1 MKQILA
7 HIIILIGFAYTM
19 QGQTPIDTID
29 LPEVRLE
36 QSRLRTHSIAT
47 QMEIF
52 TPTELGNSPS
62 QNLADFLSL
71 NSVLYFKQYGALAT
85 PSFRGTSSSHTLVLW
100 NGIPLNSV
108 ANGLMDFS
116 ILPVNTGHELAVVHG
131 GDGSVFGSGAIGGS
145 VHFNA
150 TSNFKPKK
158 QMQFTSEIGS
168 FGLRGNSLSL
178 QHTEG
183 KLSIQ
188 ASLFSLKDNNS
199 FEFINTT
206 LIEHPSVM
214 NEYGKIESKHQQLDL
229 GYRYDNYNKFAINY
243 WAEDNKREVPQNMT
257 VPFSDAK
264 QYDASK
270 RFLFS
275 SKHRYDNIS
284 LQLKQAYL
292 KEDFRYTELLR
303 SIDSY
308 YLTESHITDADFKY
322 FTGNYLCNLGSAYSS
337 KSVAN
342 TNYFATKQ
350 DEKQLALFSSIQ
362 YKSEFFAINTVLRKE
377 WQSAFEVP
385 YIPSLGFSTQL
396 SKHLQ
401 FRLKYNRNFRSPS
414 FNDRFWVDAWS
425 NGNPDLKT
433 ENAWNKEFGF
443 DMNTPYFT
451 CSATAYTLAI
461 SDMILWQEMGNGN
474 WMPENIKQVWSRGIE
489 VKLKLKIKNLSV
501 VGNYGFTKST
511 NELPTGNL
519 DNTVGKQLRYVPLHK
534 GNFML
539 IIAKNDVQFNIN
551 QSYTGEVITT
561 HGAAENK
568 TLSAFILTDI
578 WLIWKSSHYPF
589 SLQGK
594 VKNLMDKSYQ
604 TYQNYPNPGRELQL
618 TITYNIDSKHENKH

>member
-7 HIIILIGFAYTM
+7 HIIILIGFAYTL
-19 QGQTPIDTID
+19 QGQTPIDTIN

-52 TPTELGNSPS
+52 TPAEIGNSPS

-71 NSVLYFKQYGALAT
+71 NSALYFRQYGALAT
-85 PSFRGTSSSHTLVLW
+85 PSFRGTSSSHTLVMW

-116 ILPVNTGHELAVVHG
+116 IIPVNIGHELAVVHG

-150 TSNFKPKK
+150 ISNFKPKK
-158 QMQFTSEIGS
+158 EIQLTSEMGS
-168 FGLRGNSLSL
+168 FGLRSNTLSL

-199 FEFINTT
+199 FEFVNTS
-206 LIEHPSVM
+206 LIGNPSVM

-229 GYRYDNYNKFAINY
+229 AYRYDNYNQFAINY
-243 WAEDNKREVPQNMT
+243 WAEDNSREVPQNMT
-257 VPFSDAK
+257 ILFSDAK

-270 RFLFS
+270 RLLFS
-275 SKHRYDNIS
+275 SKHRFNNSS

-292 KEDFRYTELLR
+292 KEDFRYTELLWDV
-303 SIDSY
+303 DSH
-308 YLTESHITDADFKY
+308 YLTESHLTDADFKY
-322 FTGNYLCNLGSAYSS
+322 FTGNYLFNLGGAYTK
-337 KSVAN
+337 KSFAN
-342 TNYFATKQ
+342 TNYSSMKQ
-350 DEKQLALFSSIQ
+350 GEEQFALFSAIQ
-362 YKSEFFAINTVLRKE
+362 YQSEFFVINTILRKE

-385 YIPSLGFSTQL
+385 YIPALGFSAQL
-396 SKHLQ
+396 NKHLK

-414 FNDRFWVDAWS
+414 CNDRFWADPWS
-425 NGNPDLKT
+425 NGNPDLKP

-443 DMNTPYFT
+443 DVNTPYFT
-451 CSATAYTLAI
+451 CSATAYTLTI
-461 SDMILWQEMGNGN
+461 SDMILWQAMDNGN

-489 VKLKLKIKNLSV
+489 AKLKLKIKNLSI

-511 NELPTGNL
+511 NELAADNL

-534 GNFML
+534 GNVMFV
-539 IIAKNDVQFNIN
+539 IAKNDFQLNVN

-561 HGAAENK
+561 HGTPENE
-568 TLSAFILTDI
+568 TLPAFVLTDI
-578 WLIWKSSHYPF
+578 GLSWKSIHSPF

-594 VKNLMDKSYQ
+594 DLMDKNYQ

-618 TITYNIDSKHENKH
+618 TITYSLN

>member
-1 MKQILA
+1 
-7 HIIILIGFAYTM
+7 M
-19 QGQTPIDTID
+19 QAQTPIDTIN
-29 LPEVRLE
+29 LPEIRLE
-36 QSRLRTHSIAT
+36 QSRLYTHSIAT

-52 TPTELGNSPS
+52 TAAELANFPS

-71 NSVLYFKQYGALAT
+71 NSALYFKQYGALAT

-116 ILPVNTGHELAVVHG
+116 VLPVNTGHELAVVHG

-145 VHFNA
+145 VHLNT

-158 QMQFTSEIGS
+158 QIKITSEMGS
-168 FGLRGNSLSL
+168 FGLSSNDLTL

-188 ASLFSLKDNNS
+188 ASFFSLKDNNS
-199 FEFINTT
+199 FEFVNTT
-206 LIEHPSVM
+206 LIGHPSVM

-229 GYRYDNYNKFAINY
+229 GYRYNNYNQFFINY
-243 WAEDNKREVPQNMT
+243 WSENNDREVPQNMT
-257 VPFSDAK
+257 IPFSDAK
-264 QYDASK
+264 QYDAGK
-270 RFLFS
+270 RLLFS
-275 SKHRYDNIS
+275 SKHRFDHSS

-292 KEDFRYTELLR
+292 KEDFRYTELLWDV
-303 SIDSY
+303 DSY

-322 FTGNYLCNLGSAYSS
+322 FTGNYLFNLGSAYTK

-342 TNYFATKQ
+342 TNYLAAKK
-350 DEKQLALFSSIQ
+350 DEKQLALFSAIQ

-385 YIPSLGFSTQL
+385 YVPALGFSTQL

-401 FRLKYNRNFRSPS
+401 FRLKSNRNFRSPS
-414 FNDRFWVDAWS
+414 FNDRFWADPWS
-425 NGNPDLKT
+425 NGNPDLKP

-443 DMNTPYFT
+443 DINTPYFT

-461 SDMILWQEMGNGN
+461 SDMILWQEMDNGN

-489 VKLKLKIKNLSV
+489 AKLKLKIKKLNI

-511 NELPTGNL
+511 NELAADNL
-519 DNTVGKQLRYVPLHK
+519 DNTVGNQLRYIPLHK
-534 GNFML
+534 GNVMFV
-539 IIAKNDVQFNIN
+539 INKDNFKFSIN

-561 HGAAENK
+561 YGTPKNE
-568 TLSAFILTDI
+568 TLPAFVLTDI
-578 WLIWKSSHYPF
+578 GLSWKSTHSPF
-589 SLQGK
+589 SFQGK
-594 VKNLMDKSYQ
+594 VKNLMGKSYQ

-618 TITYNIDSKHENKH
+618 TITYILN

>member
-7 HIIILIGFAYTM
+7 HIIILISFTYTL
-19 QGQTPIDTID
+19 QGQTAMDTIN
-29 LPEVRLE
+29 LPEVKLE

-52 TPTELGNSPS
+52 TPVELGNFPS

-71 NSVLYFKQYGALAT
+71 NSALYFRQYGALAT

-116 ILPVNTGHELAVVHG
+116 ILPVNIGHELAVVHG

-150 TSNFKPKK
+150 ISNFKPKK
-158 QMQFTSEIGS
+158 QIQFTSEIGS
-168 FGLRGNSLSL
+168 FGLRSNTFSLK
-178 QHTEG
+178 HTEG

-188 ASLFSLKDNNS
+188 ASLFSLSDNNS
-199 FEFINTT
+199 FEFVNTT
-206 LIEHPSVM
+206 QIGHPSVM

-229 GYRYDNYNKFAINY
+229 GYRYDNYNQFAINY
-243 WAEDNKREVPQNMT
+243 WAEDNNREVPQNMT
-257 VPFSDAK
+257 VLFSDAK
-264 QYDASK
+264 QYDVSK
-270 RFLFS
+270 RLLFS
-275 SKHRYDNIS
+275 SKHRFDHSS

-292 KEDFRYTELLR
+292 KEDFRYTELLWG
-303 SIDSY
+303 IDSH

-322 FTGNYLCNLGSAYSS
+322 FTGNYLFNLGSAYTN
-337 KSVAN
+337 KSVTN
-342 TNYFATKQ
+342 TNYLGTKQ
-350 DEKQLALFSSIQ
+350 DEKQLALFSAIQ
-362 YKSEFFAINTVLRKE
+362 YKSEFFVVNTILRKE

-385 YIPSLGFSTQL
+385 YIPTLGFSAQL

-425 NGNPDLKT
+425 NGNPDLKP

-443 DMNTPYFT
+443 DVNTSYFT
-451 CSATAYTLAI
+451 CSATAYTLTI
-461 SDMILWQEMGNGN
+461 SDMILWQEMDNGN
-474 WMPENIKQVWSRGIE
+474 WMPDNIKQVWSRGVE
-489 VKLKLKIKNLSV
+489 TKLKLTIKDFSI

-511 NELPTGNL
+511 NELSSDSL
-519 DNTVGKQLRYVPLHK
+519 DNTAGKQLRYVPLHK
-534 GNFML
+534 GNVMF
-539 IIAKNDVQFNIN
+539 IIAKDDFQFSIN

-561 HGAAENK
+561 HGIQENE
-568 TLSAFILTDI
+568 TLPAFVLTDI
-578 WLIWKSSHYPF
+578 GLRWKSTHSSF

-604 TYQNYPNPGRELQL
+604 TYQNYPNPSRELQL
-618 TITYNIDSKHENKH
+618 TITYSIN

>member
-7 HIIILIGFAYTM
+7 HIIILISFAYTL
-19 QGQTPIDTID
+19 QGQTAMDTIN
-29 LPEVRLE
+29 LPEVKLE

-52 TPTELGNSPS
+52 TPVELGNFPS

-71 NSVLYFKQYGALAT
+71 NSALYFRQYGALAT

-116 ILPVNTGHELAVVHG
+116 ILPVNIGHELAVVHG

-150 TSNFKPKK
+150 ISNFKPKK
-158 QMQFTSEIGS
+158 QIQFTSEIGS
-168 FGLRGNSLSL
+168 FGLRSNTFSLKR
-178 QHTEG
+178 TEG

-188 ASLFSLKDNNS
+188 ASLFSLSDNNS
-199 FEFINTT
+199 FEFVNTT
-206 LIEHPSVM
+206 QIGHPSVM

-229 GYRYDNYNKFAINY
+229 GYRYDNYNQFAINY
-243 WAEDNKREVPQNMT
+243 WAEDNNREVPQNMT
-257 VPFSDAK
+257 VLFSDAK
-264 QYDASK
+264 QYDVSK
-270 RFLFS
+270 RLLFS
-275 SKHRYDNIS
+275 SKHRFDHSS

-292 KEDFRYTELLR
+292 KEDFRYTELLWG
-303 SIDSY
+303 IDSH

-322 FTGNYLCNLGSAYSS
+322 FTGNYLFNLGSAYTN
-337 KSVAN
+337 KSVTN
-342 TNYFATKQ
+342 TNYLGTKQ
-350 DEKQLALFSSIQ
+350 DEKQLALFSAIQ
-362 YKSEFFAINTVLRKE
+362 YKSEFFVVNTILRKE

-385 YIPSLGFSTQL
+385 YIPTLGFSAQL

-425 NGNPDLKT
+425 NGNPDLKP

-443 DMNTPYFT
+443 DVNTSYFT
-451 CSATAYTLAI
+451 CSATAYTLTI
-461 SDMILWQEMGNGN
+461 SDMILWQEMDNGN
-474 WMPENIKQVWSRGIE
+474 WMPDNIKQVWSRGVE
-489 VKLKLKIKNLSV
+489 TKLKLTIKDFSI

-511 NELPTGNL
+511 NELSSDSL
-519 DNTVGKQLRYVPLHK
+519 DNTAGKQLRYVPLHK
-534 GNFML
+534 GNVMF
-539 IIAKNDVQFNIN
+539 IIAKDDFQFSIN

-561 HGAAENK
+561 HGIQENE
-568 TLSAFILTDI
+568 TLPAFVLTDI
-578 WLIWKSSHYPF
+578 GLRWKSTHSSF

-618 TITYNIDSKHENKH
+618 TITYSIN

>member
-7 HIIILIGFAYTM
+7 HIIILISFAYTL
-19 QGQTPIDTID
+19 QGQTPIDTIN

-52 TPTELGNSPS
+52 TPVELGNFPS
-62 QNLADFLSL
+62 QNLVDFLSN
-71 NSVLYFKQYGALAT
+71 NSALYFRQYGALAT

-116 ILPVNTGHELAVVHG
+116 ILPVNTGYELAVVHG
-131 GDGSVFGSGAIGGS
+131 GDGSVFGSGTIGGS
-145 VHFNA
+145 IHFNA
-150 TSNFKPKK
+150 ISNFKPKK
-158 QMQFTSEIGS
+158 QIQLTSEIGS
-168 FGLRGNSLSL
+168 FGLKSNTLSL

-188 ASLFSLKDNNS
+188 ASLFSLSDNNT
-199 FEFINTT
+199 FEFVNTT
-206 LIEHPSVM
+206 LIGNPSVM

-229 GYRYDNYNKFAINY
+229 GYRYDNYNQFAINY
-243 WAEDNKREVPQNMT
+243 WAENNEREVPQNMT
-257 VPFSDAK
+257 TSSSDAK

-270 RFLFS
+270 RLLFS
-275 SKHRYDNIS
+275 SKHRFDHSS

-292 KEDFRYTELLR
+292 REDFRYTELLR
-303 SIDSY
+303 GIDSY
-308 YLTESHITDADFKY
+308 YLAESHITDVDYKY
-322 FTGNYLCNLGSAYSS
+322 FTGNYLFNLGSAYTN

-342 TNYFATKQ
+342 TNYLAEKQ
-350 DEKQLALFSSIQ
+350 DEKQLALFSAIQ
-362 YKSEFFAINTVLRKE
+362 YQSEFFVINTILRKE

-385 YIPSLGFSTQL
+385 YIPALGFSAQL
-396 SKHLQ
+396 NKHLK

-414 FNDRFWVDAWS
+414 FNDRFWADPWS
-425 NGNPDLKT
+425 NGNPDLKP

-443 DMNTPYFT
+443 DLNTPYFT
-451 CSATAYTLAI
+451 CSATAYTLSI
-461 SDMILWQEMGNGN
+461 SDMILWQEMDNGN
-474 WMPENIKQVWSRGIE
+474 WMPENIKQVWSRGVE
-489 VKLKLKIKNLSV
+489 AKLKLKIKNLSI

-511 NELPTGNL
+511 NELATDSL

-534 GNFML
+534 GNVMF
-539 IIAKNDVQFNIN
+539 IIAKDDFQFSIN

-561 HGAAENK
+561 PGIQENE
-568 TLSAFILTDI
+568 TLPAFVLTDI
-578 WLIWKSSHYPF
+578 GLRWKSTHSPF

-618 TITYNIDSKHENKH
+618 TITYSVN